1 VQKKYFIIAL
11 VFTVLLGFSA
21 FLAGRASTGDSV
33 TELESRIA
41 KVTADN
47 ERLTKR
53 IGTITEE
60 NNRLTIGL
68 QTATGTINRLN
79 GELFEIT
86 NRFSDFGQGFSDINS
101 GLQGVIEGI
110 DYYIKKARTEENND
124 NR

>member
-11 VFTVLLGFSA
+11 VFTTLLGFSS
-21 FLAGRASTGDSV
+21 FLAGRASTGDSI
-33 TELESRIA
+33 TELESRVA
-41 KVTADN
+41 ELTADN

-60 NNRLTIGL
+60 NNELTAGL
-68 QTATGTINRLN
+68 QTATGTIDRLN

-86 NRFSDFGQGFSDINS
+86 NRFSDFGQGFSEIDS
-101 GLQGVIEGI
+101 GLQGVIEGL
-110 DYYIKKARTEENND
+110 DYYIKKAGTEENND

>member
-11 VFTVLLGFSA
+11 VFTILFGFSS
-21 FLAGRASTGDSV
+21 FLAGRSSAGQRV
-33 TELESRIA
+33 GELESRIA
-41 KVTADN
+41 ELATDN

-60 NNRLTIGL
+60 NNRLTVGL

-86 NRFSDFGQGFSDINS
+86 NRFSDFGQGFKEIDS
-101 GLQGVIEGI
+101 GLSGVIEGI
-110 DYYIKKARTEENND
+110 DYYIQKARKTEDYD
-124 NR
+124 N